1 MHLKICRHFKEL
13 IDASVE
19 LQLRIELAVD
29 GYLLN
34 YRGRL
39 PASTLL
45 RQVQAKR
52 DAMEGLKPNWKWS
65 IQCPNTNLVNTEACG
80 RLDPRLV

>member
-1 MHLKICRHFKEL
+1 
-13 IDASVE
+13 VE
-19 LQLRIELAVD
+19 LQLRIELAID

-52 DAMEGLKPNWKWS
+52 DAMEELKPNWKWS
-65 IQCPNTNLVNTEACG
+65 IQCPNNVNFEACS
-80 RLDPRLV
+80 RLDPRII